1 MRKIALLFP
10 GQGAQ
15 ASGMGLDLY
24 ENFEVAKETFEKID
38 EIMGRKISD
47 LCFNGTDEDLK
58 QTINTQPALLA
69 VSTVAY
75 EVLKK
80 ETGIEPSY
88 LAGHSLGEYGA
99 LYASGAL
106 SLESA
111 FRAIEKRAEYMQ
123 EATKVGRGGMAA
135 IIGLEASKVEEGI
148 RGTGMVFV
156 ANYNEPNQTVI
167 TGDAHDIIK
176 ACDILKGLGA
186 KRAIPLA
193 VAGAFHSPF
202 MRIAT
207 KKFREFVANLEI
219 NDAKIPVIT
228 NTDAEITTDKEEI
241 RKKMPTQISSSVQW
255 TKTIQKMLEEGVNT
269 FIEVGQGKVL
279 SGLVKKIAPE
289 NTTILNIS
297 DKISLE
303 NIIEELKNDK

>member
-10 GQGAQ
+10 GQGSQ

-24 ENFEVAKETFEKID
+24 ENFEVAKKTFDKID
-38 EIMGRKISD
+38 SIMGRKISD
-47 LCFNGTDEDLK
+47 LCLNGSDEDLK
-58 QTINTQPALLA
+58 ITINTQPALLA
-69 VSTVAY
+69 VSIVAY
-75 EVLKK
+75 EVLK
-80 ETGIEPSY
+80 EATGIEPSF

-111 FRAIEKRAEYMQ
+111 FRAIEKRAEFMQ
-123 EATKVGRGGMAA
+123 EAATNNPGKMAA
-135 IIGLEASKVEEGI
+135 ILGLQADKIQEAIKEFDN
-148 RGTGMVFV
+148 VFV

-167 TGDAHDIIK
+167 TGDSENVLK
-176 ACDILKGLGA
+176 ACDTLKAQGA

-193 VAGAFHSPF
+193 VSGAFHSPF
-202 MRIAT
+202 MKSAEE
-207 KKFREFVANLEI
+207 KFSNFVATLEI
-219 NDAKIPVIT
+219 ENAKIPVIT
-228 NTDAEITTDKEEI
+228 NVDAEITIEKEEI
-241 RKKMPTQISSSVQW
+241 KEKMPAQISSSVQW
-255 TKTIQKMLEEGVNT
+255 TKTIQKMLENGVDT

-279 SGLVKKIAPE
+279 SGLIKKIAPE

-303 NIIEELKNDK
+303 NIIEELKK

>member
-1 MRKIALLFP
+1 MKKIALLFP
-10 GQGAQ
+10 GQGSQ

-24 ENFEVAKETFEKID
+24 ENFEIAKETFEKID
-38 EIMGRKISD
+38 NILGRKISE
-47 LCFNGTDEDLK
+47 LCFKGSDEDLK

-75 EVLKK
+75 EVLKQ
-80 ETGIEPSY
+80 ETGIEPEF

-111 FRAIEKRAEYMQ
+111 FKAIEKRAEFMQ
-123 EATKVGRGGMAA
+123 EVASNNRGGMAA
-135 IIGLEASKVEEGI
+135 VIGLEADKIQEII
-148 RGTGMVFV
+148 RKFGLVFV

-167 TGDAHDIIK
+167 TGDAR
-176 ACDILKGLGA
+176 DILKACEALKEAGA

-193 VAGAFHSPF
+193 VSGAFHSPLMKSASRQF
-202 MRIAT
+202 
-207 KKFREFVANLEI
+207 KEFVADLEI

-228 NTDAEITTDKEEI
+228 NVDAEITVNKEEI
-241 RKKMPTQISSSVQW
+241 REKMPAQISSSVQW

-269 FIEVGQGKVL
+269 FIEVGQGRVL

-303 NIIEELKNDK
+303 NVIEELKNDR

>member
-10 GQGAQ
+10 GQGSQ

-24 ENFEVAKETFEKID
+24 ENFEIAKETFEKID
-38 EIMGRKISD
+38 KILGRKISD
-47 LCFNGTDEDLK
+47 LCFKGSDEDLK

-106 SLESA
+106 NLENT
-111 FRAIEKRAEYMQ
+111 FKAIEKRAELMQ
-123 EATKVGRGGMAA
+123 NVAESGMGRMAA
-135 IIGLEASKVEEGI
+135 ILGLEASKVEENI
-148 RGTGMVFV
+148 RSLSSVFV

-167 TGDAHDIIK
+167 TGRGENVIM
-176 ACDILKGLGA
+176 ACDILKGQGA

-193 VAGAFHSPF
+193 VSGAFHSPYMQGAADSF
-202 MRIAT
+202 
-207 KKFREFVANLEI
+207 KEFVNNLEI

-228 NTDAEITTDKEEI
+228 NVDAEITTDKEEI
-241 RKKMPTQISSSVQW
+241 RKKMPKQISSSVQW
-255 TKTIQKMLEEGVNT
+255 TKTIQKMLENGVDT

-303 NIIEELKNDK
+303 NIIEELKNDR